1 MRRRRPYSHRRQKRS
16 LELLWPFLVIILI
29 GVIVILLIQFVMT
42 WMDQRQAEL
51 KNKVYFYLDE
61 GTAQVLPWGDT
72 EWTKA
77 YDQLVLEGDVI
88 RTGPA
93 SQGVLTFFN
102 DTTVRLDADRKLE
115 IEKIDSSKDEDVIY
129 LDLETGRAWMNVVD
143 KDDPLRFVV
152 MTDNV
157 RVTSFGT
164 IFEVGLTDRESV
176 RVMDGEVMVEVLENS
191 SDREIVLEQVK
202 VGVGQQVEVTAR
214 DIQQIQARQPVSLL
228 EAIDDVWKGTPWF
241 LWNQAEDMNPTLR
254 DPGAIEP
261 DAVVEEPVAVEEEEV
276 VESPVEVSASIDVEE
291 VVIEEEVIDE
301 EVFDA
306 LAPVVKI
313 SVPTVTPYTLTDEE
327 AATTFSIR
335 GTTSANTAKVT
346 VTSYDTE
353 GNASPYVLS
362 HFKAGDT
369 TWRYGAANEFGNLRE
384 GRNLYTVVS
393 ENASGVKS
401 TSVEVIV
408 NVPEG
413 AFKVEEVEEGADV
426 VGDEDTPAESVEEV
440 VVDPLPEDVVEETVE
455 EVVSAEPLTVPVVLS
470 LNGDSLPSSGRY
482 SSSGDVITVLGS
494 VSESAQIVYVDNYQ
508 LSKYVPGSGEWSYV
522 VRPDFLNYDVG
533 LNTYTVVAE
542 DAEGNQESF
551 TFEIYRV
558 AP

>member
-1 MRRRRPYSHRRQKRS
+1 M
-16 LELLWPFLVIILI
+16 ILF
-29 GVIVILLIQFVMT
+29 VQFVMT
-42 WMDQRQAEL
+42 LMDQRQAEL

-102 DTTVRLDADRKLE
+102 DTTVRLDADTKLE
-115 IEKIDSSKDEDVIY
+115 IERIESSKDEDVIY

-202 VGVGQQVEVTAR
+202 VGVGQQVEVTAH

-228 EAIDDVWKGTPWF
+228 EAIDDIWKGTPWF
-241 LWNQAEDMNPTLR
+241 LWNQAEDINPTLR
-254 DPGAIEP
+254 DPDTIGEDEVVEVEVEVEVDESVEESSTEIS
-261 DAVVEEPVAVEEEEV
+261 AVVEVEEE
-276 VESPVEVSASIDVEE
+276 VEE
-291 VVIEEEVIDE
+291 EIVEED
-301 EVFDA
+301 VFDA
-306 LAPVVKI
+306 LAPVVK
-313 SVPTVTPYTLTDEE
+313 VTLPVVNPYTLTDEE
-327 AATTFSIR
+327 AVATFSIR
-335 GTTSANTAKVT
+335 GTTSSNTAKVT
-346 VTSYDTE
+346 VISYGVD

-362 HFKAGDT
+362 HFEAGDT
-369 TWRYGAANEFGNLRE
+369 TWRYGASAEFGNLRE

-401 TSVEVIV
+401 QSVEIIV

-413 AFKVEEVEEGADV
+413 AFAVEAVTPDESEEEVVADPVADEV
-426 VGDEDTPAESVEEV
+426 VEESVEEIV
-440 VVDPLPEDVVEETVE
+440 EDVIST
-455 EVVSAEPLTVPVVLS
+455 EPLTVPVVVS
-470 LNGDSLPSSGRY
+470 LDGDSLPSSGRY
-482 SSSGDVITVLGS
+482 SSSSDSVTVLGS
-494 VSESAQIVYVDNYQ
+494 VSASAQTVYVDNYQ

-522 VRPDFLNYDVG
+522 VRPEFSNYDVG
-533 LNTYTVVAE
+533 LNTYVVVAE
-542 DAEGNQESF
+542 DADGNQKSF